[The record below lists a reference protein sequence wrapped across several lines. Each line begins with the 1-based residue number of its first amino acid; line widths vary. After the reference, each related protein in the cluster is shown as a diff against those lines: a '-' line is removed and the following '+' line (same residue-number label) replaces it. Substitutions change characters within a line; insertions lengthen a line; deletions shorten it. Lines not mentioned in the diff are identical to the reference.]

1 MATSQKDTVA
11 LQEGM
16 LSPFRVLDLTEGG
29 TMHGGKLLGDMGAD
43 VIKIER
49 PGGSVSRSLGPF
61 WHDEV
66 HPERSL
72 FWWAYNVNK
81 RGVTLSIDSA
91 DGAAMFKRL
100 VQSADFVLE
109 SFPPGYM
116 AGLGLGYEDLSRI
129 NPRVIVA
136 SITPF
141 GQTGPKANNAWS
153 DLSVWASGGPAY
165 LTGHPDRSPVGISF
179 EHQAALH
186 GGTEA
191 AAACMIAHYYRE
203 KTGEGQYIDV
213 SMQECAYW
221 VNTSFMEFWE
231 TAGTIPRR
239 QAGFAAVGRG
249 SQGSS
254 AEAVGTPPERRQLFP
269 TKDGFIMYSVQG
281 GAWAGARSSVAV
293 VDWMKEEGMA
303 SDWLVAFDFVH
314 AFDLDR
320 MSAETLGS
328 LEDEFA
334 KFFLDKT
341 KLEITERS
349 VRDHFMV
356 GPVNT
361 FEDLGTHPQLQ
372 AREFFPEVWHQEL
385 GENVVYCGP
394 AVKASESPL
403 VIRRPPPRIGE
414 HNDEIYCQELG
425 ITSEEL
431 VALRHSGVI

>member
-1 MATSQKDTVA
+1 
-11 LQEGM
+11 M
-16 LSPFRVLDLTEGG
+16 LTPFRVLDLTEDGC
-29 TMHGGKLLGDMGAD
+29 MHGGKLLGDMGAD
-43 VIKIER
+43 VIRVER
-49 PGGSVSRSLGPF
+49 PGGSPSRSIGPF

-81 RGVTLSIDSA
+81 RGITLNIESP
-91 DGAAMFKRL
+91 DGAAIFKKL
-100 VQSADFVLE
+100 VQTADFVLE
-109 SFPPGYM
+109 SFSPGYM
-116 AGLGLGYEDLSRI
+116 EGKGLGYEGLSRI

-179 EHQAALH
+179 EHQATLH

-191 AAACMIAHYYRE
+191 AAACMIAHYYRARS
-203 KTGEGQYIDV
+203 GEGQYIDV

-249 SQGSS
+249 TQPSS
-254 AEAVGTPPERRQLFP
+254 AAAAEVRERRQLYP
-269 TKDGFIMYSVQG
+269 TEDGFIMYSVQG
-281 GAWAGARSSVAV
+281 GAWAGARSSTAV
-293 VDWMKEEGMA
+293 VEWMKEEGMA
-303 SDWLVAFDFVH
+303 PDWLLEFDWVH
-314 AFDLDR
+314 GFDLDQ
-320 MSAETLGS
+320 MSGETLDA
-328 LEDEFA
+328 LEEVFL
-334 KFFLDKT
+334 KFFLKKT

-372 AREFFPEVWHQEL
+372 AREFFPKVWHEEL
-385 GENVVYCGP
+385 GANVAYCGP
-394 AVKASESPL
+394 AVKPSETPL
-403 VIRRPPPRIGE
+403 AIRRPPPRIGE
-414 HNDEIYCQELG
+414 HNDEVYRQELG
-425 ITSEEL
+425 MTSEEL
-431 VALRHSGVI
+431 VALRHANVI